1 MRNKYQKI
9 LENNP
14 HIFKYNVTVTKKD
27 LRLGH
32 QKPREGEETEKTQR
46 VIAEK
51 TAFAPSDCV
60 KAG

>member
-1 MRNKYQKI
+1 MRNKYQKT

-14 HIFKYNVTVTKKD
+14 HIFKNNVTVTKKD

-32 QKPREGEETEKTQR
+32 QKPQEGKKTEKTQR

-51 TAFAPSDCV
+51 KASAPSYYV
-60 KAG
+60 KTG

>member
-1 MRNKYQKI
+1 MRNKYQKT

-32 QKPREGEETEKTQR
+32 QKPQEGKKTEKTQR

-51 TAFAPSDCV
+51 KASAPSYYV
-60 KAG
+60 KTG